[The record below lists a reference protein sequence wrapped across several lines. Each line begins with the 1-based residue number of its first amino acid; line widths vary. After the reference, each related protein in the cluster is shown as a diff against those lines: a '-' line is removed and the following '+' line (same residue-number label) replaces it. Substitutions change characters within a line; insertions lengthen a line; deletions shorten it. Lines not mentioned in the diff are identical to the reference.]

1 MGVLVSPDSGVDVI
15 IRYHRVDRTLEL
27 DIALASLFNQ
37 TYSPI
42 HVIIVTQNFSAQDLR
57 VVRDLLSEYDW
68 ETRHVAPTV
77 VNVESPSGLDVRSK
91 LLNAGIA
98 RTRQRYLAILDY
110 DDLLYSHA
118 YEHLISVATKHDAAV
133 SFGGIVVKHV
143 CVFESFVWN
152 LKRIDDYFRV
162 GGLEDLIHDNFC
174 PIHSFIVDMRKIN
187 IADISFNEN
196 LTRLEDYDFLLRL
209 AEKYKF
215 SFEGIGRKIG
225 VYNFHLDGS
234 NSSQVF
240 LGHGPEY
247 EANARQW
254 NDARRHIW
262 RLKNR
267 VKDKLKISA

>member
-1 MGVLVSPDSGVDVI
+1 MGVLVSPNSGVDVI
-15 IRYHRVDRTLEL
+15 IRCHRVDRTLEL
-27 DIALASLFNQ
+27 DIALATLFNQ

-42 HVIIVTQNFSAQDLR
+42 HVIIVTQNFSAQDLQ
-57 VVRDLLSEYDW
+57 VVGDLLSEYDW

-77 VNVESPSGLDVRSK
+77 ANVESPPGVDVRSK
-91 LLNAGIA
+91 LLNVGISK
-98 RTRQRYLAILDY
+98 TRQRYLAILDY

-118 YEHLISVATKHDAAV
+118 YEHLISVAKEHDAAV

-143 CVFESFVWN
+143 CVFENFVWN
-152 LKRIDDYFRV
+152 LNRIDDYFKV
-162 GGLEDLIHDNFC
+162 GDLEDLIHDNFC
-174 PIHSFIVDMRKIN
+174 PIHSFIVDTGKIN
-187 IADISFNEN
+187 MADISFNEN

-215 SFEGIGRKIG
+215 TFEGIGRKIG
-225 VYNFHLDGS
+225 VYNFHIDGS

-240 LGHGPEY
+240 VGRGPEY

-267 VKDKLKISA
+267 VKDKLKINA